1 LKKGGAGHYTLDI
14 LQDIVYNIL
23 QEGGVKMK
31 TMEMILLDERG
42 MIECSEIV
50 NCDNPYE
57 IAQVMFEWARNVAI
71 GYSVVFR
78 EYVE

>member
-1 LKKGGAGHYTLDI
+1 
-14 LQDIVYNIL
+14 
-23 QEGGVKMK
+23 MK